1 MNKRSAVETKKNILA
16 AAQSVYTE
24 HGYAQASMRIIARAA
39 GTSVGGLYLYFRN
52 KEELYLTLM
61 RDRMKMLND
70 LTQKALFEVDD
81 PAEALS
87 AFISIS
93 IEFARKNKEM
103 IILQGREL
111 GFSFGLDRKRE
122 FLRERRKLITDII
135 RKGMKTGVFRE
146 CDADA
151 AAWII
156 FNMLRGFVVSMV
168 IDEEVLCT
176 AEAYVELVLHGLL
189 RRNSG

>member
-1 MNKRSAVETKKNILA
+1 MNKRSAEETKKNILE
-16 AAQSVYTE
+16 AAQSVFTE
-24 HGYAQASMRIIARAA
+24 HSYGRASMRTIARAA

-61 RDRMKMLND
+61 QDRMKMLKD
-70 LTQKALFEVDD
+70 LTEEALFKVDD
-81 PAEALS
+81 PAEAITT
-87 AFISIS
+87 FISIS

-111 GFSFGLDRKRE
+111 GFSFDIDLKRE
-122 FLRERRKLITDII
+122 FLRERRKLIADII
-135 RKGMKTGVFRE
+135 SKGMKTGVFRE
-146 CDADA
+146 CDADE

-168 IDEEVLCT
+168 IDEEVLCP
-176 AEAYVELVLHGLL
+176 AEAYVELVLRGLL

>member
-1 MNKRSAVETKKNILA
+1 MNKRSAEETKKNILE
-16 AAQSVYTE
+16 AAQTVFTE
-24 HGYAQASMRIIARAA
+24 HGYAQASMRTIARAA

-61 RDRMKMLND
+61 QDRMRMLND
-70 LTQKALFEVDD
+70 LTEKALFKVDD
-81 PAEALS
+81 PVEAIA

-103 IILQGREL
+103 LILQGREL
-111 GFSFGLDRKRE
+111 GFSFGIERKRE
-122 FLRERRKLITDII
+122 FLRGRRKLIADII

-146 CDADA
+146 CDADE

-168 IDEEVLCT
+168 IDEEVLCA

-189 RRNSG
+189 RRNSR

>member
-1 MNKRSAVETKKNILA
+1 MNKRSAEETKKNILE
-16 AAQSVYTE
+16 AAQSVFTE

-39 GTSVGGLYLYFRN
+39 GTSVGGLYIYFRN
-52 KEELYLTLM
+52 KEELYLTLVQ
-61 RDRMKMLND
+61 DRMRMLND
-70 LTQKALFEVDD
+70 QTEEALFEVDD
-81 PAEALS
+81 PAEAIA

-93 IEFARKNKEM
+93 IEFAQKNKEM
-103 IILQGREL
+103 LILQGREL

-122 FLRERRKLITDII
+122 FLRERRKLIADII

-146 CDADA
+146 CDADE

-156 FNMLRGFVVSMV
+156 FNMLRGVVVSMV
-168 IDEEVLCT
+168 IDEEVLCAT
-176 AEAYVELVLHGLL
+176 DAYVELVLHGLL

>member
-1 MNKRSAVETKKNILA
+1 MNKRSAEETKKNILE
-16 AAQSVYTE
+16 AAQSVFTE

-61 RDRMKMLND
+61 QDRMGMLND
-70 LTQKALFEVDD
+70 LTEEALFKVEA
-81 PAEALS
+81 PAEAL
-87 AFISIS
+87 AVFISVS
-93 IEFARKNKEM
+93 IEFARNNKEM

-111 GFSFGLDRKRE
+111 GFSFGIDRKRE
-122 FLRERRKLITDII
+122 FLRERRKLIADII
-135 RKGMKTGVFRE
+135 RKGMKTGIFRE
-146 CDADA
+146 CDADE

-176 AEAYVELVLHGLL
+176 ADAYVELVLHGLL
-189 RRNSG
+189 RRNSI

>member
-1 MNKRSAVETKKNILA
+1 MNKRSAVETKKNILE
-16 AAQSVYTE
+16 AAQSVFTE
-24 HGYAQASMRIIARAA
+24 HGYSQASMRMIARAA

-52 KEELYLTLM
+52 KEELYLTLVQ
-61 RDRMKMLND
+61 DRMKILND
-70 LTQKALFEVDD
+70 LTEEALFKVDD
-81 PAEALS
+81 PAESIA

-111 GFSFGLDRKRE
+111 GFSFGIERKRE
-122 FLRERRKLITDII
+122 FLRERRKLIADII

-146 CDADA
+146 CDADE

-168 IDEEVLCT
+168 IDEEVLCA

-189 RRNSG
+189 RRNNG

>member
-1 MNKRSAVETKKNILA
+1 MNKRSAEETKKNILE
-16 AAQSVYTE
+16 AAQSVFTE
-24 HGYAQASMRIIARAA
+24 HGYSQASMRIIAKAA

-61 RDRMKMLND
+61 QDRMKMLDD
-70 LTQKALFEVDD
+70 LTAEALFKVED
-81 PAEALS
+81 PAEAIA

-111 GFSFGLDRKRE
+111 GFSFGIDRKRE
-122 FLRERRKLITDII
+122 FLRERRKLIADII
-135 RKGMKTGVFRE
+135 RNGMKTGVFRK
-146 CDADA
+146 CDADE

-156 FNMLRGFVVSMV
+156 FNMLRGVVVSMV
-168 IDEEVLCT
+168 IDEEVLC
-176 AEAYVELVLHGLL
+176 AADAYVELVLHGLL

>member
-1 MNKRSAVETKKNILA
+1 MNKRSAEETKKKILE
-16 AAQSVYTE
+16 AAQSVFTE
-24 HGYAQASMRIIARAA
+24 QGYAQASMRTIAKAA

-52 KEELYLTLM
+52 KEDLYLTLM
-61 RDRMKMLND
+61 QDRMKMLNE
-70 LTQKALFEVDD
+70 LTEEALFKVDE
-81 PAEALS
+81 PAEAIA

-93 IEFARKNKEM
+93 IDFARKNKEM

-111 GFSFGLDRKRE
+111 GFSFGIDRKRE
-122 FLRERRKLITDII
+122 FLRERRKLIADII
-135 RKGMKTGVFRE
+135 RKGIITGVFRK
-146 CDADA
+146 CNADE

-176 AEAYVELVLHGLL
+176 AEAYVELVLQGLL
-189 RRNSG
+189 RRNRG

>member
-1 MNKRSAVETKKNILA
+1 MNKRSAEETKKNILK
-16 AAQSVYTE
+16 AAQSVFTE

-39 GTSVGGLYLYFRN
+39 GTSVGGIYLYFRN

-61 RDRMKMLND
+61 QDRMKMLND
-70 LTQKALFEVDD
+70 QTEEALFKVED
-81 PAEALS
+81 PAEAIA

-93 IEFARKNKEM
+93 IEFGRKNKEM

-111 GFSFGLDRKRE
+111 GFSFGIDRKRE
-122 FLRERRKLITDII
+122 FLQERRKLIADII
-135 RKGMKTGVFRE
+135 RKGMKTGVFRK
-146 CDADA
+146 CDADV

-176 AEAYVELVLHGLL
+176 ADAYIELVLHGLL

>member
-1 MNKRSAVETKKNILA
+1 
-16 AAQSVYTE
+16 
-24 HGYAQASMRIIARAA
+24 MRIIARAA

-61 RDRMKMLND
+61 QDRMRMLKE
-70 LTQKALFEVDD
+70 LTEAALFKVDD
-81 PAEALS
+81 PAEALA

-93 IEFARKNKEM
+93 IEFAGKNKEM
-103 IILQGREL
+103 TILQGREL

-122 FLRERRKLITDII
+122 FLRERRKLIADII
-135 RKGMKTGVFRE
+135 RKGMETGAFRE
-146 CDADA
+146 CDADE

-156 FNMLRGFVVSMV
+156 FNMLRGFVVSLV

-176 AEAYVELVLHGLL
+176 ADAYIELVLHGLL

>member
-1 MNKRSAVETKKNILA
+1 MNKRSAEETKKNILE
-16 AAQSVYTE
+16 AAQSVFTE
-24 HGYAQASMRIIARAA
+24 HGYAQASMRTIAKAA
-39 GTSVGGLYLYFRN
+39 GTSVGGLYLHFRN

-61 RDRMKMLND
+61 QDRMKMLND
-70 LTQKALFEVDD
+70 LTEEALFKVDD
-81 PAEALS
+81 PAEAVA

-93 IEFARKNKEM
+93 IDFARKNKEM

-111 GFSFGLDRKRE
+111 GFSFGIDRKRE
-122 FLRERRKLITDII
+122 FLRERRELLADII
-135 RKGMKTGVFRE
+135 RKGMKTGIFRE
-146 CDADA
+146 CDADE

-176 AEAYVELVLHGLL
+176 AEAYIEMLLHGLL

>member
-1 MNKRSAVETKKNILA
+1 MNKRSAEETKKNILE
-16 AAQSVYTE
+16 AAQSVFTE
-24 HGYAQASMRIIARAA
+24 HGYAQASMRTIAKAA
-39 GTSVGGLYLYFRN
+39 GTSVGGLYLHFRN

-61 RDRMKMLND
+61 QDRMKMLND
-70 LTQKALFEVDD
+70 LTEEALFKVDD
-81 PAEALS
+81 PAEAVA

-93 IEFARKNKEM
+93 IDFARKNKEM

-111 GFSFGLDRKRE
+111 GFSFGIDRKRE
-122 FLRERRKLITDII
+122 FLRERRELLADII
-135 RKGMKTGVFRE
+135 RKGMKTGIFRE
-146 CDADA
+146 RDADE

-176 AEAYVELVLHGLL
+176 AEAYIEMLLHGLL

>member
-1 MNKRSAVETKKNILA
+1 MNKRSAEETKKNILE
-16 AAQSVYTE
+16 AAQFVFTEYGYT
-24 HGYAQASMRIIARAA
+24 QASMRTIARAA

-61 RDRMKMLND
+61 QDRMKMLND
-70 LTQKALFEVDD
+70 LTEEALYKVDD
-81 PAEALS
+81 PAEAIA

-122 FLRERRKLITDII
+122 FLRERRKLIAGII
-135 RKGMKTGVFRE
+135 SNGIKTGVFRE
-146 CDADA
+146 CDADE

-168 IDEEVLCT
+168 IDEEVLCKK
-176 AEAYVELVLHGLL
+176 EAYVELVLHGLL